1 MRKMRNSIKY
11 ILVTATL
18 LTLSSCGIYTKFSA
32 PVVEDTSIV
41 GEEITLRKE
50 PIGSL
55 PTWREYFSDAQLQ
68 ALIEVALESN
78 ADLKIAELNITQA
91 QRSLTTARLAMVP
104 SLTLSATGD
113 ITKLGSYTTKT
124 YTVPATATWEID
136 VFGRLRNSKMQ
147 AMAAVDQTRLYESAI
162 RSQLVASVATN
173 YYALILA
180 DNQLSVTRESMRI
193 MEQSL
198 ETITALMEV
207 GTQTQAA
214 VEQAEANLKALA
226 LTLESLE
233 QSVKLTSNNLNLLL
247 NRSPQ
252 QVKRSA
258 DIVDLSFSIVDNL
271 SLAALSSRPDVL
283 FSEAVLCQSFYGVNY
298 ARSSLYPLI
307 SVSASAGVSTGELL
321 LNALGSIT
329 QPIFHANANRAALKN
344 AKDQY
349 EQDLLS
355 FNLTLLTAGK
365 EVNDALVNIGAAER
379 KRILSQGQTENL
391 SKAVAITQN
400 LMEAGRVNYLEVL
413 TAQNTFLSSSL
424 EFQSVKY
431 DEAIA
436 KVSLYK
442 ALGGGV
448 E

>member
-11 ILVTATL
+11 ILVTGVL
-18 LTLSSCGIYTKFSA
+18 LTLSSCGIYTKFTA
-32 PVVEDTSIV
+32 PEVEDTTIV
-41 GEEITLRKE
+41 GEEITLRE
-50 PIGSL
+50 EAIDTL
-55 PTWREYFSDAQLQ
+55 PTWREYFLDPQLQ
-68 ALIEVALESN
+68 ALVEVALANN

-104 SLTLSATGD
+104 SLALSATGD
-113 ITKLGSYTTKT
+113 VTKLGSYTTKS
-124 YTVPATATWEID
+124 YTVPLTASWEID
-136 VFGRLRNSKMQ
+136 VFGRLRNNKMQ
-147 AMAAVDQTRLYESAI
+147 AMAVVDQVKMYEGAI
-162 RSQLVASVATN
+162 RSQLVASIATN

-180 DNQLSVTRESMRI
+180 DRQVAVTRQSVEI
-193 MEQSL
+193 MAQSL

-207 GTQTQAA
+207 GSQTQAA

-226 LTLESLE
+226 LTLETLE

-252 QVKRSA
+252 QVERST
-258 DIVDLSFSIVDNL
+258 DIEAL
-271 SLAALSSRPDVL
+271 SLNIVESLSLSALSSRPDVL
-283 FSEAVLCQSFYGVNY
+283 YSEAVLCQSFYGVNY

-329 QPIFHANANRAALKN
+329 QPIFQANANRAALKN

-379 KRILSQGQTENL
+379 RRILSEGQTANL
-391 SKAVAITQN
+391 NKAVEMTQE

-424 EFQSVKY
+424 ELQSIKY

-436 KVSLYK
+436 KITLYI

-448 E
+448 N